1 MIKILGGTVVTG
13 LLLESHQY
21 PATVLVVNSSD
32 IIQADLKR

>member
-1 MIKILGGTVVTG
+1 MIKILGGTIVTG
-13 LLLESHQY
+13 LLLESHQN